1 MNFLTSVS
9 LNQLDQIEQWQL
21 KRNNQICGMKRRN
34 FIMNSSLSLGAGSL
48 GWIPSLAE
56 PTLPKICLLGDSIR
70 MGYAPYVTE
79 ILKDKAQIFS
89 PKENGSDSINLLK
102 YLHLWVQVEKPYIVH
117 LNCGLHDLKNPGLR
131 GRTNRESG
139 SNSSIQRKCGEDF

>member
-1 MNFLTSVS
+1 
-9 LNQLDQIEQWQL
+9 
-21 KRNNQICGMKRRN
+21 
-34 FIMNSSLSLGAGSL
+34 
-48 GWIPSLAE
+48 
-56 PTLPKICLLGDSIR
+56 
-70 MGYAPYVTE
+70 MGYPPYVTE